1 MSCRYVLL
9 MVGTM
14 GMAVAQTGSKA
25 VTVNL
30 DTAKWTQDKDSS
42 SVMLHS
48 DASTGGMEMLVRFP
62 GGHVIPPHY
71 HDSNERI
78 IVLEGQL
85 TLKQDEG
92 DTVLN
97 TGGYAYLPAKQV
109 QKLSCSS
116 TTRCTFY
123 LGWDGKPQSHAAK

>member
-1 MSCRYVLL
+1 MNFRYVLL
-9 MVGTM
+9 VLGTI

-25 VTVNL
+25 VTSNL
-30 DTAKWTQDKDSS
+30 DTANWSHDKDSDW
-42 SVMLHS
+42 VLLHS
-48 DASTGGMEMLVRFP
+48 DPATKAIEMLVRFP

-71 HDSNERI
+71 HDSNERV

-85 TLKQDEG
+85 TLKQDQG

-97 TGGYAYLPAKQV
+97 AGGYAYLPAKEV
-109 QKLSCSS
+109 QKISCSS

-123 LGWDGKPQSHAAK
+123 LGWDGSQKSYAAK